1 MLLIKQLSD
10 IKKKLK
16 TNGYEND
23 TNQLFIYRI
32 GFKTGYRLAK
42 QHHEEKVRRQANP
55 NEKGKF
61 VECKVSDV
69 RFDFTKVKKE
79 NDGKT
84 ETSTSEVARLT
95 TKKT

>member
-1 MLLIKQLSD
+1 VYKRERQGTCSFTYI
-10 IKKKLK
+10 
-16 TNGYEND
+16 E
-23 TNQLFIYRI
+23 LFDDV
-32 GFKTGYRLAK
+32 
-42 QHHEEKVRRQANP
+42 EKAANP

-84 ETSTSEVARLT
+84 ETSTSEVARPT

>member
-1 MLLIKQLSD
+1 MYKRERQGTCSFTYI
-10 IKKKLK
+10 
-16 TNGYEND
+16 E
-23 TNQLFIYRI
+23 LFDDV
-32 GFKTGYRLAK
+32 
-42 QHHEEKVRRQANP
+42 EKAANP

-79 NDGKT
+79 NDGNT
-84 ETSTSEVARLT
+84 ETSTSEVARPT

>member
-1 MLLIKQLSD
+1 MYKRERQGTCSFTYIELF
-10 IKKKLK
+10 
-16 TNGYEND
+16 ND
-23 TNQLFIYRI
+23 V
-32 GFKTGYRLAK
+32 
-42 QHHEEKVRRQANP
+42 EKAANP

-84 ETSTSEVARLT
+84 FRSCETYN
-95 TKKT
+95 KKNMSCI

>member
-1 MLLIKQLSD
+1 MYKRERQGTCSFTYI
-10 IKKKLK
+10 
-16 TNGYEND
+16 E
-23 TNQLFIYRI
+23 LFDDV
-32 GFKTGYRLAK
+32 
-42 QHHEEKVRRQANP
+42 EKAANP

-84 ETSTSEVARLT
+84 KTEFPKVARPSE
-95 TKKT
+95 KKT

>member
-1 MLLIKQLSD
+1 MYKRERQGTCSFTYI
-10 IKKKLK
+10 
-16 TNGYEND
+16 E
-23 TNQLFIYRI
+23 LFDDV
-32 GFKTGYRLAK
+32 
-42 QHHEEKVRRQANP
+42 EKAANP
-55 NEKGKF
+55 SEEGKF

-84 ETSTSEVARLT
+84 KTSTSEVARPT

>member
-1 MLLIKQLSD
+1 MLLVKQLSD

-42 QHHEEKVRRQANP
+42 QHHQEKKN
-55 NEKGKF
+55 
-61 VECKVSDV
+61 
-69 RFDFTKVKKE
+69 
-79 NDGKT
+79 KT
-84 ETSTSEVARLT
+84 SI
-95 TKKT
+95 

>member
-1 MLLIKQLSD
+1 MYKRERQGTCSFTYI
-10 IKKKLK
+10 
-16 TNGYEND
+16 E
-23 TNQLFIYRI
+23 LFDDV
-32 GFKTGYRLAK
+32 
-42 QHHEEKVRRQANP
+42 EKAANP

-79 NDGKT
+79 NYGKT

>member
-1 MLLIKQLSD
+1 MYKRERQGTCSFTYI
-10 IKKKLK
+10 
-16 TNGYEND
+16 E
-23 TNQLFIYRI
+23 LFDDV
-32 GFKTGYRLAK
+32 
-42 QHHEEKVRRQANP
+42 EKAANP

>member
-1 MLLIKQLSD
+1 MYKRERQGTCSFTYI
-10 IKKKLK
+10 
-16 TNGYEND
+16 E
-23 TNQLFIYRI
+23 LFDDV
-32 GFKTGYRLAK
+32 
-42 QHHEEKVRRQANP
+42 EKAANP
-55 NEKGKF
+55 SEEGKF

>member
-1 MLLIKQLSD
+1 MYKRERQGTCSFTYI
-10 IKKKLK
+10 
-16 TNGYEND
+16 E
-23 TNQLFIYRI
+23 LFDDV
-32 GFKTGYRLAK
+32 
-42 QHHEEKVRRQANP
+42 EKAANP

-84 ETSTSEVARLT
+84 ENIDFRSCETYN
-95 TKKT
+95 KKNMSCI